1 MKKNILLLLLS
12 FLSFYVEAGNN
23 KEVPASHFR
32 APAYPLITID
42 PYISAWSH
50 TDKLYEDDVR
60 HWTGTEHPLVGVLR
74 VDGKCYRFMGKD
86 KQVLKAILKDAR
98 NEEWQAKYT
107 NTLPLADWYKKE
119 YNDVGWQAGVGAF
132 GSADMSHVK
141 TGWSQGDIWIRRK
154 FSIDHKNVIKKKL
167 YLIYSHDDI
176 FELYLNGQM
185 LVNTGYKWRN
195 YVVQPLD
202 AEQVKSLTSE
212 DNLIAAHCHNTMGG
226 AYVDFG
232 LFTEDEVESFFGTE
246 AEQIKVNVLPTQT
259 YYSFYCGPVQLDLKF
274 TSPLV
279 LTDLDLL
286 SSPVNYISY
295 EVRSLDKRAHDV
307 QIYFSATP
315 KWAVN
320 SPEQEVSVESYQ
332 SSGIHVLKTGTLEQ
346 NVLGKSGDIICIDW
360 GYFYLAGKQTE
371 ASDMSMGAPVS
382 IQKSF
387 AEKGILPVTKTT
399 RTSARL
405 DKDETLLAYSENMG
419 NVKEQKAEGY
429 LMIGYDDIASV
440 QYFGQNLKAYWKKKY
455 PTMEAALADARKN
468 YTKTMQRCD
477 EWDYKVMK
485 DAVEAGGQQYAELC
499 AASYRQAVAAHKLVL
514 GPEDELFFFSK
525 ENNSNGSIG
534 TVDVTYPSCPVF
546 IQYNTEIM
554 KAMLNFIFDYSES
567 GRWKKNFA
575 AHDVGTYPLANGQT
589 YQEDMP
595 VEETG
600 NMLIM
605 TTAIAIADGNAD
617 YAAKHWETLTIWSNY
632 LAEEGLDP
640 ENQLCTEDFA
650 GHLAHNANLSAKAIM
665 AIAGYGRLAKMLN
678 KPEEAKKY
686 TEMAKKMAIEW
697 ERKANDGDHYRL
709 AFDRPDTWSQKY
721 NFVWDKT
728 LGMNVLPTEIMKK
741 EVAFYLKNQNKY
753 GLPLDNRFTLGKIDD
768 TVWSATMA
776 DSESDFQE
784 LIRPIW
790 KYVNETS
797 SRVPLGDWYETL
809 NADYINFRARSVVG
823 GVFMKSLDHYLR
835 NKRK

>member
-12 FLSFYVEAGNN
+12 FLSFHVEAGND

-119 YNDVGWQAGVGAF
+119 YNDVGWQVGVGAF

-232 LFTEDEVESFFGTE
+232 LFTEDEVESFFSTE
-246 AEQIKVNVLPTQT
+246 AEQIKVSVLPTQT

-279 LTDLDLL
+279 LADLDLL

-295 EVRSLDKRAHDV
+295 EVRSLDKRTHDV

-320 SPEQEVSVESYQ
+320 SLEQEVSVESYQ

-371 ASDMSMGAPVS
+371 ASNMSMGRPDS
-382 IQKSF
+382 IQENF
-387 AEKGILPVTKTT
+387 VEKGMLPAAKTT
-399 RTSARL
+399 RTSIRL
-405 DKDETLLAYSENMG
+405 DKEEILLAYSENLG
-419 NVKEQKAEGY
+419 SVKEQKAEGY

-455 PTMEAALADARKN
+455 PTMEAALTDARKN
-468 YTKTMQRCD
+468 YTKTIQRCD

-546 IQYNTEIM
+546 IRYNTEVM

-567 GRWKKNFA
+567 GRWKKPFA
-575 AHDVGTYPLANGQT
+575 AHDVGTYPIANGQT

-665 AIAGYGRLAKMLN
+665 AIAGYGRLAEMLN

-686 TEMAKKMAIEW
+686 TEMAKRMAIEW
-697 ERKANDGDHYRL
+697 ERKADDGDHYRL
-709 AFDRPDTWSQKY
+709 AFDKPGTWSQKY

-728 LGMNVLPTEIMKK
+728 LGLDILPNKIMKK
-741 EVAFYLKNQNKY
+741 EVAFYLRNQNKY
-753 GLPLDNRFTLGKIDD
+753 GLPLDNRFTWGKTDD

-776 DSESDFQE
+776 DSENDFQE

-823 GVFMKSLDHYLR
+823 GVFMKSLEHDLA
-835 NKRK
+835 KRKK

>member
-1 MKKNILLLLLS
+1 
-12 FLSFYVEAGNN
+12 
-23 KEVPASHFR
+23 
-32 APAYPLITID
+32 
-42 PYISAWSH
+42 
-50 TDKLYEDDVR
+50 
-60 HWTGTEHPLVGVLR
+60 
-74 VDGKCYRFMGKD
+74 
-86 KQVLKAILKDAR
+86 
-98 NEEWQAKYT
+98 
-107 NTLPLADWYKKE
+107 
-119 YNDVGWQAGVGAF
+119 
-132 GSADMSHVK
+132 
-141 TGWSQGDIWIRRK
+141 
-154 FSIDHKNVIKKKL
+154 
-167 YLIYSHDDI
+167 
-176 FELYLNGQM
+176 M
-185 LVNTGYKWRN
+185 LVSTGYSWKN
-195 YVVQPLD
+195 YVIQPLD
-202 AEQVKSLTSE
+202 AEQVKSLMPE
-212 DNLIAAHCHNTMGG
+212 DNLIAAHCHNTKGG

-232 LFTEDEVESFFGTE
+232 LFTEDEIGSFFSME

-259 YYSFYCGPVQLDLKF
+259 YYSFYCGPVQLNLKF

-279 LTDLDLL
+279 LNDLDLL

-295 EVRSLDKRAHDV
+295 EVQSLDKHTHDV
-307 QIYFSATP
+307 QIYFSVTP
-315 KWAVN
+315 QWAVN
-320 SPEQEVSVESYQ
+320 SLEQEVSVESYQ
-332 SSGIHVLKTGTLEQ
+332 SSGIRILKTGTLEQ

-360 GYFYLAGKQTE
+360 GYFYLAGKQSE
-371 ASDMSMGAPVS
+371 FSEISMGAPDF
-382 IQKSF
+382 IQGSF
-387 AEKGILPVTKTT
+387 VEKGILPDIKTT
-399 RTSARL
+399 RTSVRL
-405 DKDETLLAYSENMG
+405 DREEILLAYSENLG
-419 NVKEQKAEGY
+419 SVKNQKAEGY
-429 LMIGYDDIASV
+429 LMIGYDDIASI
-440 QYFGQNLKAYWKKKY
+440 QYFGKNLKAYWKKKY
-455 PTMEAALADARKN
+455 PMMEAALADARKN
-468 YTKTMQRCD
+468 YAKTIQKCD
-477 EWDYKVMK
+477 AWDRKVME

-499 AASYRQAVAAHKLVL
+499 AVSYRQAVAAHKLVS
-514 GPEDELFFFSK
+514 GPDDELFFFSK

-546 IQYNTEIM
+546 IRYNTEIM

-567 GRWKKNFA
+567 GRWTKPFA
-575 AHDVGTYPLANGQT
+575 AHDIGTYPLANGQT

-665 AIAGYGRLAKMLN
+665 AIAGYGRLAEMLN
-678 KPEEAKKY
+678 KPEAKKY
-686 TEMAKKMAIEW
+686 TEMAKKMAVEW
-697 ERKANDGDHYRL
+697 EQKANDGDHYRL
-709 AFDRPDTWSQKY
+709 SFDKPDTWSQKY

-728 LGMNVLPTEIMKK
+728 LGLNILPDEIMKK

-753 GLPLDNRFTLGKIDD
+753 GLPLDYRFTWGKTDD

-784 LIRPIW
+784 LIRPLW

-823 GVFMKSLDHYLR
+823 GVFMKSLDCYLR
-835 NKRK
+835 NTRK

>member
-42 PYISAWSH
+42 LYISAWSH

-195 YVVQPLD
+195 YDVQPLD

-753 GLPLDNRFTLGKIDD
+753 GLPLDNRFTWGKIDD

>member
-185 LVNTGYKWRN
+185 LVNTGYKLRT

-212 DNLIAAHCHNTMGG
+212 DNLITAHCHNTMGG

-753 GLPLDNRFTLGKIDD
+753 GLPLDNRFTWGKIDD

>member
-1 MKKNILLLLLS
+1 
-12 FLSFYVEAGNN
+12 
-23 KEVPASHFR
+23 
-32 APAYPLITID
+32 
-42 PYISAWSH
+42 
-50 TDKLYEDDVR
+50 
-60 HWTGTEHPLVGVLR
+60 
-74 VDGKCYRFMGKD
+74 
-86 KQVLKAILKDAR
+86 
-98 NEEWQAKYT
+98 
-107 NTLPLADWYKKE
+107 
-119 YNDVGWQAGVGAF
+119 
-132 GSADMSHVK
+132 
-141 TGWSQGDIWIRRK
+141 
-154 FSIDHKNVIKKKL
+154 
-167 YLIYSHDDI
+167 
-176 FELYLNGQM
+176 
-185 LVNTGYKWRN
+185 
-195 YVVQPLD
+195 
-202 AEQVKSLTSE
+202 
-212 DNLIAAHCHNTMGG
+212 
-226 AYVDFG
+226 
-232 LFTEDEVESFFGTE
+232 
-246 AEQIKVNVLPTQT
+246 
-259 YYSFYCGPVQLDLKF
+259 
-274 TSPLV
+274 
-279 LTDLDLL
+279 
-286 SSPVNYISY
+286 
-295 EVRSLDKRAHDV
+295 
-307 QIYFSATP
+307 
-315 KWAVN
+315 
-320 SPEQEVSVESYQ
+320 
-332 SSGIHVLKTGTLEQ
+332 
-346 NVLGKSGDIICIDW
+346 
-360 GYFYLAGKQTE
+360 
-371 ASDMSMGAPVS
+371 
-382 IQKSF
+382 
-387 AEKGILPVTKTT
+387 
-399 RTSARL
+399 
-405 DKDETLLAYSENMG
+405 
-419 NVKEQKAEGY
+419 
-429 LMIGYDDIASV
+429 MIGYDDIASV

-753 GLPLDNRFTLGKIDD
+753 GLPLDNRFTWGKIDD

>member
-1 MKKNILLLLLS
+1 
-12 FLSFYVEAGNN
+12 
-23 KEVPASHFR
+23 
-32 APAYPLITID
+32 
-42 PYISAWSH
+42 
-50 TDKLYEDDVR
+50 
-60 HWTGTEHPLVGVLR
+60 
-74 VDGKCYRFMGKD
+74 
-86 KQVLKAILKDAR
+86 
-98 NEEWQAKYT
+98 
-107 NTLPLADWYKKE
+107 
-119 YNDVGWQAGVGAF
+119 F
-132 GSADMSHVK
+132 GSADMPNVK
-141 TGWSQGDIWIRRK
+141 TGWNQGDIWIRRR
-154 FSIDHKNVIKKKL
+154 FSIDNKNVTKKKL
-167 YLIYSHDDI
+167 YLVYSHDDI

-185 LVNTGYKWRN
+185 LVSTGYSWKN
-195 YVVQPLD
+195 YVIQPLD
-202 AEQVKSLTSE
+202 AEQVKSLMPE
-212 DNLIAAHCHNTMGG
+212 DNLIAAHCHNTKGG

-232 LFTEDEVESFFGTE
+232 LFTEDEIGSFFSME

-259 YYSFYCGPVQLDLKF
+259 YYSFYCGPVQLNLKF

-279 LTDLDLL
+279 LNDLDLL

-295 EVRSLDKRAHDV
+295 EVQSLDKHTHDV
-307 QIYFSATP
+307 QIYFSVTP
-315 KWAVN
+315 QWAVN
-320 SPEQEVSVESYQ
+320 SLEQEVSVESYQ
-332 SSGIHVLKTGTLEQ
+332 SSGIRILKTGTLEQ

-360 GYFYLAGKQTE
+360 GYFYLAGKQSE
-371 ASDMSMGAPVS
+371 FSEISMGAPDF
-382 IQKSF
+382 IQGSF
-387 AEKGILPVTKTT
+387 VEKGILPDIKTT
-399 RTSARL
+399 RTSVRL
-405 DKDETLLAYSENMG
+405 DREEILLAYSENLG
-419 NVKEQKAEGY
+419 SVKNQKAEGY
-429 LMIGYDDIASV
+429 LMIGYDDIASI
-440 QYFGQNLKAYWKKKY
+440 QYFGKNLKAYWKKKY
-455 PTMEAALADARKN
+455 PMMEAALADARKN
-468 YTKTMQRCD
+468 YAKTIQKCD
-477 EWDYKVMK
+477 AWDRKVME

-499 AASYRQAVAAHKLVL
+499 AVSYRQAVAAHKLVS
-514 GPEDELFFFSK
+514 GPDDELFFFSK

-546 IQYNTEIM
+546 IRYNTEIM

-567 GRWKKNFA
+567 GRWTKPFA
-575 AHDVGTYPLANGQT
+575 AHDIGTYPLANGQT

-665 AIAGYGRLAKMLN
+665 AIAGYGRLAEMLN
-678 KPEEAKKY
+678 KPEAKKY
-686 TEMAKKMAIEW
+686 TEMAKKMAVEW
-697 ERKANDGDHYRL
+697 EQKANDGDHYRL
-709 AFDRPDTWSQKY
+709 SFDKPDTWSQKY

-728 LGMNVLPTEIMKK
+728 LGLNILPDEIMKK

-753 GLPLDNRFTLGKIDD
+753 GLPLDYRFTWGKTDD

-784 LIRPIW
+784 LIRPLW

-823 GVFMKSLDHYLR
+823 GVFMKSLDCYLR
-835 NKRK
+835 NTRK

>member
-212 DNLIAAHCHNTMGG
+212 DNLITAHCHNTMGG

-617 YAAKHWETLTIWSNY
+617 YAAKHWETLTIWSTY

-753 GLPLDNRFTLGKIDD
+753 GLPLDNRFTWGKIDD

>member
-212 DNLIAAHCHNTMGG
+212 DNLITAHCHNTMGG

-246 AEQIKVNVLPTQT
+246 AEQIKVNGVPTQT
-259 YYSFYCGPVQLDLKF
+259 DYSFYCGPVQLDLKF

-753 GLPLDNRFTLGKIDD
+753 GLPLDNRFTWGKIDD

>member
-132 GSADMSHVK
+132 GSADMSPVK

-212 DNLIAAHCHNTMGG
+212 DNLITAHCHNTMGG

-753 GLPLDNRFTLGKIDD
+753 GLPLDNRFTWGKIDD

>member
-1 MKKNILLLLLS
+1 MPN
-12 FLSFYVEAGNN
+12 
-23 KEVPASHFR
+23 
-32 APAYPLITID
+32 
-42 PYISAWSH
+42 
-50 TDKLYEDDVR
+50 
-60 HWTGTEHPLVGVLR
+60 
-74 VDGKCYRFMGKD
+74 
-86 KQVLKAILKDAR
+86 
-98 NEEWQAKYT
+98 
-107 NTLPLADWYKKE
+107 
-119 YNDVGWQAGVGAF
+119 
-132 GSADMSHVK
+132 VK
-141 TGWSQGDIWIRRK
+141 TGWNQGDIWIRRR
-154 FSIDHKNVIKKKL
+154 FSIDNKNVTKKKL
-167 YLIYSHDDI
+167 YLVYSHDDI

-185 LVNTGYKWRN
+185 LVSTGYSWKN
-195 YVVQPLD
+195 YVIQPLD
-202 AEQVKSLTSE
+202 AEQVKSLMPE
-212 DNLIAAHCHNTMGG
+212 DNLIAAHCHNTKGG

-232 LFTEDEVESFFGTE
+232 LFTEDEIGSFFSME

-259 YYSFYCGPVQLDLKF
+259 YYSFYCGPVQLNLKF

-279 LTDLDLL
+279 LNDLDLL

-295 EVRSLDKRAHDV
+295 EVQSLDKHTHDV

-315 KWAVN
+315 QWTVN
-320 SPEQEVSVESYQ
+320 SLEQEVSVESYQ
-332 SSGIHVLKTGTLEQ
+332 SSGIRILKTGTLEQ

-360 GYFYLAGKQTE
+360 GYFYLAGKQSE
-371 ASDMSMGAPVS
+371 FSEISMGAPDF
-382 IQKSF
+382 IQGSF
-387 AEKGILPVTKTT
+387 AEKGILPDIKTT
-399 RTSARL
+399 RTSVRL
-405 DKDETLLAYSENMG
+405 DREEILLAYSENLG
-419 NVKEQKAEGY
+419 SVKNQKAEGY
-429 LMIGYDDIASV
+429 LMIGYDDIASI
-440 QYFGQNLKAYWKKKY
+440 QYFGKNLKAYWKKKY
-455 PTMEAALADARKN
+455 PMMEAALADARKN
-468 YTKTMQRCD
+468 YAKTIQKCD
-477 EWDYKVMK
+477 AWDRKVME

-499 AASYRQAVAAHKLVL
+499 AVSYRQAVAAHKLVS
-514 GPEDELFFFSK
+514 GPDDELFFFSK

-546 IQYNTEIM
+546 IRYNTEIM

-567 GRWKKNFA
+567 GRWTKPFA
-575 AHDVGTYPLANGQT
+575 AHDIGTYPLANGQT

-665 AIAGYGRLAKMLN
+665 AIAGYGRLAEMLN
-678 KPEEAKKY
+678 KPEAKKY

-697 ERKANDGDHYRL
+697 EQKANDGDHYRL
-709 AFDRPDTWSQKY
+709 AFDKPDTWSQKY

-728 LGMNVLPTEIMKK
+728 LGLNILPDEIMKK

-753 GLPLDNRFTLGKIDD
+753 GLPLDYRFTWGKTDD

-784 LIRPIW
+784 LIRTLW

-823 GVFMKSLDHYLR
+823 GVFMKSLDYYLK

>member
-575 AHDVGTYPLANGQT
+575 AHDVGAYTLANGQT

-595 VEETG
+595 LEETG

-753 GLPLDNRFTLGKIDD
+753 GLPLDNRFTWGKIDD

-797 SRVPLGDWYETL
+797 SRVPLGDRYETL

>member
-1 MKKNILLLLLS
+1 M
-12 FLSFYVEAGNN
+12 
-23 KEVPASHFR
+23 
-32 APAYPLITID
+32 
-42 PYISAWSH
+42 
-50 TDKLYEDDVR
+50 
-60 HWTGTEHPLVGVLR
+60 
-74 VDGKCYRFMGKD
+74 
-86 KQVLKAILKDAR
+86 
-98 NEEWQAKYT
+98 
-107 NTLPLADWYKKE
+107 
-119 YNDVGWQAGVGAF
+119 
-132 GSADMSHVK
+132 
-141 TGWSQGDIWIRRK
+141 
-154 FSIDHKNVIKKKL
+154 
-167 YLIYSHDDI
+167 
-176 FELYLNGQM
+176 
-185 LVNTGYKWRN
+185 
-195 YVVQPLD
+195 
-202 AEQVKSLTSE
+202 
-212 DNLIAAHCHNTMGG
+212 
-226 AYVDFG
+226 
-232 LFTEDEVESFFGTE
+232 
-246 AEQIKVNVLPTQT
+246 
-259 YYSFYCGPVQLDLKF
+259 
-274 TSPLV
+274 
-279 LTDLDLL
+279 
-286 SSPVNYISY
+286 
-295 EVRSLDKRAHDV
+295 
-307 QIYFSATP
+307 
-315 KWAVN
+315 
-320 SPEQEVSVESYQ
+320 
-332 SSGIHVLKTGTLEQ
+332 
-346 NVLGKSGDIICIDW
+346 
-360 GYFYLAGKQTE
+360 
-371 ASDMSMGAPVS
+371 
-382 IQKSF
+382 
-387 AEKGILPVTKTT
+387 LPVTKTT

-429 LMIGYDDIASV
+429 LMIGYDDVASV

-665 AIAGYGRLAKMLN
+665 AIAGYGRLAEMLN

-697 ERKANDGDHYRL
+697 ECKANDGDHYRL

-728 LGMNVLPTEIMKK
+728 LGLNVLPIEIMKK

-753 GLPLDNRFTLGKIDD
+753 GLPLDNRFTWGKTDD

-790 KYVNETS
+790 KYVNETT

>member
-212 DNLIAAHCHNTMGG
+212 DNLITAHCHNTMGG

-741 EVAFYLKNQNKY
+741 EVAFYLKNQNKS
-753 GLPLDNRFTLGKIDD
+753 GLPLDNRFTWGKIDD

>member
-60 HWTGTEHPLVGVLR
+60 PWTGTEHPLVGVLR

-212 DNLIAAHCHNTMGG
+212 DNLITAHCHNTMGG

-753 GLPLDNRFTLGKIDD
+753 GLPLDNRFTWGKIDD

>member
-212 DNLIAAHCHNTMGG
+212 DNLITAHCHNTMGG

-405 DKDETLLAYSENMG
+405 DKDETLLANSENMG

-753 GLPLDNRFTLGKIDD
+753 GLPLDNRFTWGKIDD

>member
-212 DNLIAAHCHNTMGG
+212 DNLITAHCHNTMGG

-753 GLPLDNRFTLGKIDD
+753 GLPLDNRFTWGKIDD

-784 LIRPIW
+784 LIRHIW

>member
-212 DNLIAAHCHNTMGG
+212 DNLITAHCHNTMGG

-753 GLPLDNRFTLGKIDD
+753 GLPLDNRFTWGKIDD

-797 SRVPLGDWYETL
+797 SRVPLGDWCETL

>member
-212 DNLIAAHCHNTMGG
+212 DNLITAHCHNTMGG

-360 GYFYLAGKQTE
+360 GDFYLAGKQTE

-665 AIAGYGRLAKMLN
+665 AIAGYGRLAKMLK

-753 GLPLDNRFTLGKIDD
+753 GLPLDNRFTWGKIDD

>member
-212 DNLIAAHCHNTMGG
+212 DNLITAHCHNTMGG

-440 QYFGQNLKAYWKKKY
+440 QYFGQNSKAYWKKKY
-455 PTMEAALADARKN
+455 PMMEAALADARKN

-753 GLPLDNRFTLGKIDD
+753 GLPLDNRFTWGKIDD

>member
-212 DNLIAAHCHNTMGG
+212 DNLITAHCHNTMGG

-499 AASYRQAVAAHKLVL
+499 AASYRQAVAAQKLVL

-753 GLPLDNRFTLGKIDD
+753 GLPLDNRFTWGKIDD

>member
-1 MKKNILLLLLS
+1 MKQNILLLLLS
-12 FLSFYVEAGNN
+12 FLSFFVEAGNK
-23 KEVPASHFR
+23 KEIPTSNLRAS
-32 APAYPLITID
+32 AYPLITID

-50 TDKLYEDDVR
+50 TDELYEDDVR

-86 KQVLKAILKDAR
+86 KQTLRAILKDAR
-98 NEEWQAKYT
+98 DEEWQAKYT
-107 NTLPLADWYKKE
+107 NILPYADWYKKE
-119 YNDVGWQAGVGAF
+119 YNDAEWQEGIGAF
-132 GSADMSHVK
+132 GSADMPNVK
-141 TGWSQGDIWIRRK
+141 TGWNQGDIWIRRR
-154 FSIDHKNVIKKKL
+154 FSIDNKNVTKKKL
-167 YLIYSHDDI
+167 YLVYSHDDI

-185 LVNTGYKWRN
+185 LVSTGYSWKN
-195 YVVQPLD
+195 YVIQPLD
-202 AEQVKSLTSE
+202 AEQVKSLMPE
-212 DNLIAAHCHNTMGG
+212 DNLIAAHCHNTKGG

-232 LFTEDEVESFFGTE
+232 LFTEDEIGSFFSME

-259 YYSFYCGPVQLDLKF
+259 YYSFYCGPVQLNLKF

-279 LTDLDLL
+279 LNDLDLL

-295 EVRSLDKRAHDV
+295 EVQSLDKHTHDV
-307 QIYFSATP
+307 QIYFSVTP
-315 KWAVN
+315 QWAVN
-320 SPEQEVSVESYQ
+320 SLEQEVSVESYQ
-332 SSGIHVLKTGTLEQ
+332 SSGIRILKTGTLEQ

-360 GYFYLAGKQTE
+360 GYFYLAGKQSE
-371 ASDMSMGAPVS
+371 FSEISMGAPDF
-382 IQKSF
+382 IQGSF
-387 AEKGILPVTKTT
+387 VEKGILPDIKTT
-399 RTSARL
+399 RTSVRL
-405 DKDETLLAYSENMG
+405 DREEILLAYSENLG
-419 NVKEQKAEGY
+419 SVKNQKAEGY
-429 LMIGYDDIASV
+429 LMIGYDDIASI
-440 QYFGQNLKAYWKKKY
+440 QYFGKNLKAYWKKKY
-455 PTMEAALADARKN
+455 PMMEAALAEARKN
-468 YTKTMQRCD
+468 YAKTIQKCD
-477 EWDYKVMK
+477 AWDRKVME

-499 AASYRQAVAAHKLVL
+499 AVSYRQAVAAHKLVS
-514 GPEDELFFFSK
+514 GPDDELFFFSK

-546 IQYNTEIM
+546 IRYNTEIM

-567 GRWKKNFA
+567 GRWTKPFA
-575 AHDVGTYPLANGQT
+575 AHDIGTYPLANGQT

-665 AIAGYGRLAKMLN
+665 AIAGYGRLAEMLN
-678 KPEEAKKY
+678 KPEAKKY
-686 TEMAKKMAIEW
+686 TEMAKKMAVEW
-697 ERKANDGDHYRL
+697 EQKANDGDHYRL
-709 AFDRPDTWSQKY
+709 SFDKPDTWSQKY

-728 LGMNVLPTEIMKK
+728 LGLNILPDEIMKK

-753 GLPLDNRFTLGKIDD
+753 GLPLDYRFTWGKTDD

-784 LIRPIW
+784 LIRPLW

-823 GVFMKSLDHYLR
+823 GVFMKSLDCYLR
-835 NKRK
+835 NTRK

>member
-107 NTLPLADWYKKE
+107 NTLPLVDWYKKE

-212 DNLIAAHCHNTMGG
+212 DNLITAHCHNTMGG

-721 NFVWDKT
+721 NLVWDK
-728 LGMNVLPTEIMKK
+728 LMNWQIFPKKVAETEI
-741 EVAFYLKNQNKY
+741 AYYLTKQNRY
-753 GLPLDNRFTLGKIDD
+753 GLPLDSRETYTKTDWIIW
-768 TVWSATMA
+768 TATMA
-776 DSESDFQE
+776 KDKVTFESFVDPVYSFM
-784 LIRPIW
+784 
-790 KYVNETS
+790 NETVDRIPMS
-797 SRVPLGDWYETL
+797 DWVFT
-809 NADYINFRARSVVG
+809 DSPKQRGFQARSVVG
-823 GVFMKSLDHYLR
+823 GYFIKMLEEKLHT
-835 NKRK
+835 K

>member
-212 DNLIAAHCHNTMGG
+212 DNLITAHCHNTMGG

-617 YAAKHWETLTIWSNY
+617 DAAKHWETLTIWSNY

-753 GLPLDNRFTLGKIDD
+753 GLPLDNRFTWGKIDD

>member
-1 MKKNILLLLLS
+1 M
-12 FLSFYVEAGNN
+12 Y
-23 KEVPASHFR
+23 
-32 APAYPLITID
+32 
-42 PYISAWSH
+42 
-50 TDKLYEDDVR
+50 
-60 HWTGTEHPLVGVLR
+60 
-74 VDGKCYRFMGKD
+74 
-86 KQVLKAILKDAR
+86 
-98 NEEWQAKYT
+98 
-107 NTLPLADWYKKE
+107 
-119 YNDVGWQAGVGAF
+119 
-132 GSADMSHVK
+132 
-141 TGWSQGDIWIRRK
+141 
-154 FSIDHKNVIKKKL
+154 
-167 YLIYSHDDI
+167 
-176 FELYLNGQM
+176 
-185 LVNTGYKWRN
+185 
-195 YVVQPLD
+195 YVVI
-202 AEQVKSLTSE
+202 
-212 DNLIAAHCHNTMGG
+212 LIMLFIWTTMHKLGNSVPSG
-226 AYVDFG
+226 
-232 LFTEDEVESFFGTE
+232 
-246 AEQIKVNVLPTQT
+246 II

-753 GLPLDNRFTLGKIDD
+753 GLPLDNRFTWGKIDD

>member
-1 MKKNILLLLLS
+1 MKQNILLLLLS
-12 FLSFYVEAGNN
+12 FLSFHVEAGNN
-23 KEVPASHFR
+23 KEVPASNFR

-74 VDGKCYRFMGKD
+74 VDGKCYRFMGTD

-98 NEEWQAKYT
+98 SEEWQARYT
-107 NTLPLADWYKKE
+107 HTLPLADWYKKE
-119 YNDVGWQAGVGAF
+119 YNDAGWQAGKGAF
-132 GSADMSHVK
+132 GSADMPHVK

-154 FSIDHKNVIKKKL
+154 FSIDHKNVTKKKL
-167 YLIYSHDDI
+167 YLVYSHDDI

-185 LVNTGYKWRN
+185 LVSTGYKWRN

-202 AEQVKSLTSE
+202 VEQVKSLTSE

-232 LFTEDEVESFFGTE
+232 LFTEDEVESFFSME
-246 AEQIKVNVLPTQT
+246 AEQIKVSVLPTQT
-259 YYSFYCGPVQLDLKF
+259 YYSFYCGSVQLDLKF

-279 LTDLDLL
+279 LADLDLL

-320 SPEQEVSVESYQ
+320 TPEQEVSVESYE
-332 SSGIHVLKTGTLEQ
+332 SSGIHILKTGTLEQ

-360 GYFYLAGKQTE
+360 GYFYLAGKQTD
-371 ASDMSMGAPVS
+371 ASDMSMGTLRS

-387 AEKGILPVTKTT
+387 AEKGMLPITKTT
-399 RTSARL
+399 RTSVRV
-405 DKDETLLAYSENMG
+405 DKEDILLAYSENLG

-455 PTMEAALADARKN
+455 PTMEAALNDARKN

-546 IQYNTEIM
+546 IRYNTEIM
-554 KAMLNFIFDYSES
+554 KAMLDFIFDYSES
-567 GRWKKNFA
+567 GRWKKPFA

-665 AIAGYGRLAKMLN
+665 AIAGYGRLAEMLN

-686 TEMAKKMAIEW
+686 TEMAKRMAIEW

-728 LGMNVLPTEIMKK
+728 LGLNVLPAEIMQK
-741 EVAFYLKNQNKY
+741 EVTFYLKNQNKY
-753 GLPLDNRFTLGKIDD
+753 GLPLDNRFTWGKTDD

-776 DSESDFQE
+776 DSENDFQE
-784 LIRPIW
+784 LVRPIW

>member
-1 MKKNILLLLLS
+1 
-12 FLSFYVEAGNN
+12 
-23 KEVPASHFR
+23 
-32 APAYPLITID
+32 
-42 PYISAWSH
+42 
-50 TDKLYEDDVR
+50 
-60 HWTGTEHPLVGVLR
+60 
-74 VDGKCYRFMGKD
+74 MGKD
-86 KQVLKAILKDAR
+86 KQTLRAILKDAR
-98 NEEWQAKYT
+98 DEEWQAKYT
-107 NTLPLADWYKKE
+107 NILPYADWYKKE
-119 YNDVGWQAGVGAF
+119 YNDAEWQEGIGAF
-132 GSADMSHVK
+132 GSADMPNVK
-141 TGWSQGDIWIRRK
+141 TGWNQGDIWIRRR
-154 FSIDHKNVIKKKL
+154 FSIDNKNVTKKKL
-167 YLIYSHDDI
+167 YLVYSHDDI

-185 LVNTGYKWRN
+185 LVSTGYSWKN
-195 YVVQPLD
+195 YVIQPLD
-202 AEQVKSLTSE
+202 AEQVKSLMPE
-212 DNLIAAHCHNTMGG
+212 DNLIAAHCHNTKGG

-232 LFTEDEVESFFGTE
+232 LFTEDEIGSFFSME

-259 YYSFYCGPVQLDLKF
+259 YYSFYCGPVQLNLKF

-279 LTDLDLL
+279 LNDLDLL

-295 EVRSLDKRAHDV
+295 EVQSLDKHTHDV
-307 QIYFSATP
+307 QIYFSVTP
-315 KWAVN
+315 QWAVN
-320 SPEQEVSVESYQ
+320 SLEQEVSVESYQ
-332 SSGIHVLKTGTLEQ
+332 SSGIRILKTGTLEQ

-360 GYFYLAGKQTE
+360 GYFYLAGKQSE
-371 ASDMSMGAPVS
+371 FSEISMGAPDF
-382 IQKSF
+382 IQGSF
-387 AEKGILPVTKTT
+387 VEKGILPDIKTT
-399 RTSARL
+399 RTSVRL
-405 DKDETLLAYSENMG
+405 DREEILLAYSENLG
-419 NVKEQKAEGY
+419 SVKNQKAEGY
-429 LMIGYDDIASV
+429 LMIGYDDIASI
-440 QYFGQNLKAYWKKKY
+440 QYFGKNLKAYWKKKY
-455 PTMEAALADARKN
+455 PMMEAALADARKN
-468 YTKTMQRCD
+468 YAKTIQKCD
-477 EWDYKVMK
+477 AWDRKVME

-499 AASYRQAVAAHKLVL
+499 AVSYCQAVAAHKLVS
-514 GPEDELFFFSK
+514 GPDDELFFFSK

-546 IQYNTEIM
+546 IRYNTEIM

-567 GRWKKNFA
+567 GRWTKPFA
-575 AHDVGTYPLANGQT
+575 AHDIGTYPLANGQT

-665 AIAGYGRLAKMLN
+665 AIAGYGRLAEMLN
-678 KPEEAKKY
+678 KPEAKKY
-686 TEMAKKMAIEW
+686 TEMAKKMAVEW
-697 ERKANDGDHYRL
+697 EQKANDGDHYRL
-709 AFDRPDTWSQKY
+709 SFDKPDTWSQKY

-728 LGMNVLPTEIMKK
+728 LGLNILPDEIMKK

-753 GLPLDNRFTLGKIDD
+753 GLPLDYRFTWGKTDD

-784 LIRPIW
+784 LIRPLW

-823 GVFMKSLDHYLR
+823 GVFMKSLDCYLR
-835 NKRK
+835 NTRK